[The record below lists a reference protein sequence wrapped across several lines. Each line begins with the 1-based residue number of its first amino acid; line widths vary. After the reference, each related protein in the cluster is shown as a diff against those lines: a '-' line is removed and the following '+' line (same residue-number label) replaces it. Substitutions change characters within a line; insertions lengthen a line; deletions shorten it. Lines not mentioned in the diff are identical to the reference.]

1 MFFFVVLYILE
12 CITAF
17 STFRAGIVLDDL
29 KLINSVF
36 NKWVLV
42 VFFFPKHQ
50 ETFKGSLAKPSLAL
64 NLDKTEKSVCI
75 VL

>member
-42 VFFFPKHQ
+42 FFFPFLNIRRPSKALWQ
-50 ETFKGSLAKPSLAL
+50 SLPWL
-64 NLDKTEKSVCI
+64 
-75 VL
+75 

>member
-1 MFFFVVLYILE
+1 MFFFVVLCILE

-17 STFRAGIVLDDL
+17 STFRAGIILDDL

-42 VFFFPKHQ
+42 FFF
-50 ETFKGSLAKPSLAL
+50 FLS
-64 NLDKTEKSVCI
+64 
-75 VL
+75 